1 MKPVIALIGRPNVGK
16 STLFNQITKSRDALV
31 ADFAGL
37 TRDRKYGDATY
48 QNKSF
53 IVVDTGGIGES
64 EGGIDNYMAEQSK
77 TAINE
82 ADIIIFVVD
91 ARAGLLASDEQI
103 ARELR
108 TLGKKIYLVANKV
121 DGVHAE
127 AALVEFYK
135 LGMGEPLQ
143 VAASHGRGVQQM
155 LEDVLQ
161 DIPEDENPEE
171 HDKDTGLRLAIIGR
185 PNVGKSTLVNR
196 LLGEDR
202 VVAFDQPG
210 TTRDSIYIP
219 FEREGRKYTLIDT
232 AGVRRK
238 GKVDEMIEKFSIV
251 KTLQAMKDAHVVVVV
266 VDAREGIV
274 EQDLHL
280 IGYALEAGRA
290 MVIAIN
296 KWDNMSEYDRKQC
309 KLDVERRFD
318 FIPWAR
324 IHLISALHGTGVGE
338 LYPSIHRAYE
348 SANLKVS
355 PAKLTQILNDATDQ
369 HQPPTVQGRRIKM
382 RYAHMGG
389 QNPPTIVIHG
399 NKVDKTPAD
408 YRRYLENV
416 FRKVYKL
423 EGTPVKIEFK
433 TSENPF
439 EGRKSQVAEQ
449 ALVLI
454 QKLYAIEAELR
465 KKTDGTAED
474 RCEYRQQHSQPV
486 MQQLY
491 EWLNQHQLTVPS

>member
-37 TRDRKYGDATY
+37 TRDRKYGDAVY

-64 EGGIDNYMAEQSK
+64 EQGIDAYMAEQSK
-77 TAINE
+77 TAIHE
-82 ADIIIFVVD
+82 ADIIVFVVD

-108 TLGKKIYLVANKV
+108 TLGKKVFLVANKV

-127 AALVEFYK
+127 AAIVEFYK
-135 LGMGEPLQ
+135 LGFGEPLH
-143 VAASHGRGVQQM
+143 VAASHGRGVAQM

-161 DIPEDENPEE
+161 DVPEDENPEE
-171 HDKDTGLRLAIIGR
+171 HDKATGLRLAIIGR

-210 TTRDSIYIP
+210 TTRDSVYIP
-219 FEREGRKYTLIDT
+219 FERDGRQYTLIDT

-238 GKVDEMIEKFSIV
+238 GKVDEMIEKFSVV

-266 VDAREGIV
+266 LDAREGVV

-355 PAKLTQILNDATDQ
+355 PAKLTQILNDATEA
-369 HQPPTVQGRRIKM
+369 HQPPMISGRRIKM

-389 QNPPTIVIHG
+389 QNPPTIVVHG

-423 EGTPVKIEFK
+423 EGTPVRIDFK

-439 EGRKSQVAEQ
+439 EGRKSQVDERVA
-449 ALVLI
+449 ARRRRYV
-454 QKLYAIEAELR
+454 QKF
-465 KKTDGTAED
+465 KKAKKKFK
-474 RCEYRQQHSQPV
+474 R
-486 MQQLY
+486 
-491 EWLNQHQLTVPS
+491 

>member
-1 MKPVIALIGRPNVGK
+1 MADLEKGYFMKPVIALIGRPNVGK

-37 TRDRKYGDATY
+37 TRDRKYGDAVF

-64 EGGIDNYMAEQSK
+64 EAGIDAYMAEQSK
-77 TAINE
+77 TAIDE

-103 ARELR
+103 AREIR
-108 TLGKKIYLVANKV
+108 TMGKKVYLVANKV

-127 AALVEFYK
+127 AAVVEFFQ
-135 LGMGEPLQ
+135 LGFGEPIH
-143 VAASHGRGVQQM
+143 VAASHGRGVAQM
-155 LEDVLQ
+155 LEDVLA
-161 DIPEDENPEE
+161 DIPEDESPDE
-171 HDKDTGLRLAIIGR
+171 HDKNTGLRLAVIGR

-202 VVAFDQPG
+202 VVVFDMPG
-210 TTRDSIYIP
+210 TTRDSVYIP
-219 FEREGRKYTLIDT
+219 FERNERKYTLIDT

-251 KTLQAMKDAHVVVVV
+251 KTLQAIKDAHVVVVV
-266 VDAREGIV
+266 LDAREGVV

-309 KLDVERRFD
+309 KLDVDRRFD
-318 FIPWAR
+318 FIPWAKV
-324 IHLISALHGTGVGE
+324 HLISALHGTGVGD

-348 SANLKVS
+348 SSNLKVS
-355 PAKLTQILNDATDQ
+355 PAKLTQILKDATDA
-369 HQPPTVQGRRIKM
+369 HQPPMVGGRRIKM

-389 QNPPTIVIHG
+389 QNPPTIIVHG
-399 NKVDKTPAD
+399 NKVDKTSAD

-423 EGTPVKIEFK
+423 EGTPVRVDFK
-433 TSENPF
+433 TSDNPF
-439 EGRKSQVAEQ
+439 EGRKTEINERVA
-449 ALVLI
+449 ARRRRYV
-454 QKLYAIEAELR
+454 QKFKKAE
-465 KKTDGTAED
+465 KK
-474 RCEYRQQHSQPV
+474 YK
-486 MQQLY
+486 
-491 EWLNQHQLTVPS
+491 N

>member
-64 EGGIDNYMAEQSK
+64 EQGIDSYMAEQSK

-108 TLGKKIYLVANKV
+108 TLGKKVFLVANKV
-121 DGVHAE
+121 DGTHAE
-127 AALVEFYK
+127 AAVTEFFK
-135 LGMGEPLQ
+135 LGFGEPMH
-143 VAASHGRGVQQM
+143 VAASHGRGVAQM
-155 LEDVLQ
+155 LEDVLA
-161 DIPEDENPEE
+161 DLPEDENPEE
-171 HDKDTGLRLAIIGR
+171 HDKKTGLRLAMIGR

-202 VVAFDQPG
+202 VVVFDMPG
-210 TTRDSIYIP
+210 TTRDSVYIP
-219 FEREGRKYTLIDT
+219 FERNGRQYTLIDT

-238 GKVDEMIEKFSIV
+238 GKVDETVEKFSIV
-251 KTLQAMKDAHVVVVV
+251 KTLQAIKDANVIVVVI
-266 VDAREGIV
+266 DAREGIV

-290 MVIAIN
+290 LVVAIN
-296 KWDNMSEYDRKQC
+296 KWDGMSDYDRSQVKMEI
-309 KLDVERRFD
+309 ERRFD
-318 FIPWAR
+318 FIPWAK

-348 SANLKVS
+348 SANLKVT
-355 PAKLTQILNDATDQ
+355 PAKLTQILSDATEQ
-369 HQPPTVQGRRIKM
+369 HQPPMIQGRRIKM

-423 EGTPVKIEFK
+423 EGTPVRIDFK
-433 TSENPF
+433 TAENPF
-439 EGRKSQVAEQ
+439 EGRKSQIDERTAARRRRYVQKFKKAE
-449 ALVLI
+449 
-454 QKLYAIEAELR
+454 
-465 KKTDGTAED
+465 KKF
-474 RCEYRQQHSQPV
+474 RR
-486 MQQLY
+486 
-491 EWLNQHQLTVPS
+491 

>member
-37 TRDRKYGDATY
+37 TRDRKYGDAVY

-64 EGGIDNYMAEQSK
+64 EQGIDAYMAEQSQ
-77 TAINE
+77 TAIHE
-82 ADIIIFVVD
+82 ADIIVFVVD

-108 TLGKKIYLVANKV
+108 TLGKKVYLVANKV

-127 AALVEFYK
+127 AAVVEFYK
-135 LGMGEPLQ
+135 LGFGEPIH
-143 VAASHGRGVQQM
+143 VAASHGRGVAQM
-155 LEDVLQ
+155 LEDVLV
-161 DIPEDENPEE
+161 DVPEDEDAEE
-171 HDKDTGLRLAIIGR
+171 LDKQTGLRLAVIGR

-202 VVAFDQPG
+202 VVVYDMPG
-210 TTRDSIYIP
+210 TTRDSVYIP
-219 FEREGRKYTLIDT
+219 YERNERQYTLIDT

-238 GKVDEMIEKFSIV
+238 GKVDETIEKFSIV
-251 KTLQAMKDAHVVVVV
+251 KTLQAIKDAHVIVVVI
-266 VDAREGIV
+266 DAREGIV

-290 MVIAIN
+290 LVIAIN
-296 KWDNMSEYDRKQC
+296 KWDNMSEYDRKQV
-309 KLDVERRFD
+309 KSDVDRRFD
-318 FIPWAR
+318 FIPWAK
-324 IHLISALHGTGVGE
+324 IHLISALHGTGVGD

-355 PAKLTQILNDATDQ
+355 PAKLTQILSDATEA
-369 HQPPTVQGRRIKM
+369 HQPPMVSGRRIKM

-399 NKVDKTPAD
+399 NKVDKTSAD

-423 EGTPVKIEFK
+423 EGTPVRIEFK
-433 TSENPF
+433 TSKNPF
-439 EGRKSQVAEQ
+439 EGRKTQLDERVA
-449 ALVLI
+449 ARRRRYV
-454 QKLYAIEAELR
+454 QKFKKAE
-465 KKTDGTAED
+465 KK
-474 RCEYRQQHSQPV
+474 YRS
-486 MQQLY
+486 
-491 EWLNQHQLTVPS
+491 

>member
-1 MKPVIALIGRPNVGK
+1 MANSLIFKDSFMKPVIALIGRPNVGK

-37 TRDRKYGDATY
+37 TRDRKYGDAIY

-64 EGGIDNYMAEQSK
+64 EQGIDSYMAEQSK
-77 TAINE
+77 TAIHE

-108 TLGKKIYLVANKV
+108 TLGKKVFLVANKV
-121 DGVHAE
+121 DGTHAE
-127 AALVEFYK
+127 AAVTEFFK
-135 LGMGEPLQ
+135 LGFGEPMH
-143 VAASHGRGVQQM
+143 VAASHGRGVAQM
-155 LEDVLQ
+155 LEDVLA
-161 DIPEDENPEE
+161 DVPEDENPEE
-171 HDKDTGLRLAIIGR
+171 HDKNTGLRLAMIGR

-202 VVAFDQPG
+202 VVVFDMPG
-210 TTRDSIYIP
+210 TTRDSVYIP
-219 FEREGRKYTLIDT
+219 FERNGRQYTLIDT

-238 GKVDEMIEKFSIV
+238 GKVDETVEKFSIV
-251 KTLQAMKDAHVVVVV
+251 KTLQAIKDANVIVVVI
-266 VDAREGIV
+266 DAREGIV

-290 MVIAIN
+290 LVIAIN
-296 KWDNMSEYDRKQC
+296 KWDGMSDYDRSQVKMEI
-309 KLDVERRFD
+309 ERRFD
-318 FIPWAR
+318 FIPWAK
-324 IHLISALHGTGVGE
+324 IHLISALHGTGVGD

-348 SANLKVS
+348 SANLKVT
-355 PAKLTQILNDATDQ
+355 PAKLTQILNDATEQ
-369 HQPPTVQGRRIKM
+369 HQPPQIQGRRIKM

-423 EGTPVKIEFK
+423 EGTPVRIDFK

-439 EGRKSQVAEQ
+439 EGRKSQVDERTAARRRRYVQKFKKAE
-449 ALVLI
+449 
-454 QKLYAIEAELR
+454 
-465 KKTDGTAED
+465 KKF
-474 RCEYRQQHSQPV
+474 RR
-486 MQQLY
+486 
-491 EWLNQHQLTVPS
+491 

>member
-37 TRDRKYGDATY
+37 TRDRKYGDAVY
-48 QNKSF
+48 DNKSF

-64 EGGIDNYMAEQSK
+64 ELGIDAYMAEQSQ
-77 TAINE
+77 TAIHE
-82 ADIIIFVVD
+82 ADIIVFVVD

-108 TLGKKIYLVANKV
+108 TLGKKVYLVANKV

-127 AALVEFYK
+127 AAVVEFYQ
-135 LGMGEPLQ
+135 LGFGEPIH
-143 VAASHGRGVQQM
+143 VAASHGRGVAQM
-155 LEDVLQ
+155 LEEILIDL
-161 DIPEDENPEE
+161 PEDEDSAEL
-171 HDKDTGLRLAIIGR
+171 DKQTGLRLAIIGR

-202 VVAFDQPG
+202 VVVYDMPG
-210 TTRDSIYIP
+210 TTRDSVYIP
-219 FEREGRKYTLIDT
+219 FERNERKYTLIDT

-238 GKVDEMIEKFSIV
+238 GRIEEAIEKFSIV
-251 KTLQAMKDAHVVVVV
+251 KTLQAIKDANVIVVVT
-266 VDAREGIV
+266 DARDGIV

-290 MVIAIN
+290 LVIAVN
-296 KWDNMSEYDRKQC
+296 KWDNMSEYDRKQV
-309 KLDVERRFD
+309 KLDVERRFG

-324 IHLISALHGTGVGE
+324 VHLISALHGTGVGE

-355 PAKLTQILNDATDQ
+355 PSKLTQILNDATDQ
-369 HQPPTVQGRRIKM
+369 HQPPMVNGRRIKM

-399 NKVDKTPAD
+399 NKVDKVSAD

-423 EGTPVKIEFK
+423 EGTPVRIEFK

-439 EGRKSQVAEQ
+439 EGRKTQINERVAARRRRYVQ
-449 ALVLI
+449 TF
-454 QKLYAIEAELR
+454 KRAE
-465 KKTDGTAED
+465 KKSK
-474 RCEYRQQHSQPV
+474 R
-486 MQQLY
+486 
-491 EWLNQHQLTVPS
+491 

>member
-439 EGRKSQVAEQ
+439 EGRKSQVDERTA
-449 ALVLI
+449 ARRRRYI
-454 QKLYAIEAELR
+454 QKF
-465 KKTDGTAED
+465 KKQKKKFK
-474 RCEYRQQHSQPV
+474 R
-486 MQQLY
+486 
-491 EWLNQHQLTVPS
+491 

>member
-37 TRDRKYGDATY
+37 TRDRKYGDAMFN
-48 QNKSF
+48 NKSF
-53 IVVDTGGIGES
+53 IVVDTGGIGEN
-64 EGGIDNYMAEQSK
+64 EGGIDDYMAEQSK
-77 TAINE
+77 TAIHE
-82 ADIIIFVVD
+82 ADLIIFVVD

-108 TLGKKIYLVANKV
+108 SLGKKVFLVANKV

-127 AALVEFYK
+127 AAVVEFYK
-135 LGMGEPLQ
+135 LGFGEPLQ
-143 VAASHGRGVQQM
+143 VAASHGRGVAQM
-155 LEDVLQ
+155 MEDVLA
-161 DIPEDENPEE
+161 DIPEDANPEL
-171 HDKDTGLRLAIIGR
+171 HDKETGLRLAVIGR
-185 PNVGKSTLVNR
+185 PNVGKSTLVNC
-196 LLGEDR
+196 LLGEER

-219 FEREGRKYTLIDT
+219 YERDGRLYTLIDT

-238 GKVDEMIEKFSIV
+238 GKVDEMIEKFSVV
-251 KTLQAMKDAHVVVVV
+251 KTLQAMKDAHVVVMVL
-266 VDAREGIV
+266 DAREGIV

-296 KWDNMSEYDRKQC
+296 KWDNMSEYDRKQV
-309 KLDVERRFD
+309 KLDIERRFD
-318 FIPWAR
+318 FIPWAK
-324 IHLISALHGTGVGE
+324 IHLISALHGTGVGD
-338 LYPSIHRAYE
+338 LYPSIHRAYD
-348 SANLKVS
+348 SSFLKVS
-355 PAKLTQILNDATDQ
+355 PAKITQILNDATEQ
-369 HQPPTVQGRRIKM
+369 HQPPSVQGRRIKM

-416 FRKVYKL
+416 FRKVYKI
-423 EGTPVKIEFK
+423 EGTPIRIEFK
-433 TSENPF
+433 TSDNTF
-439 EGRKSQVAEQ
+439 EGRKSQVDERTAARRRRYVQKFKKAE
-449 ALVLI
+449 
-454 QKLYAIEAELR
+454 KKYR
-465 KKTDGTAED
+465 K
-474 RCEYRQQHSQPV
+474 
-486 MQQLY
+486 
-491 EWLNQHQLTVPS
+491 

>member
-48 QNKSF
+48 ENKSF

-64 EGGIDNYMAEQSK
+64 ENGIDAYMAEQSK
-77 TAINE
+77 TAIHE
-82 ADIIIFVVD
+82 ADIVIFVVD

-108 TLGKKIYLVANKV
+108 TLGKKVFLVANKV

-127 AALVEFYK
+127 AATVEFFK
-135 LGMGEPLQ
+135 LGFGEPIH
-143 VAASHGRGVQQM
+143 VAASHGRGVAQM
-155 LEDVLQ
+155 LEEVLA
-161 DIPEDENPEE
+161 DIPEDENLDELE
-171 HDKDTGLRLAIIGR
+171 QDTGLRLAIIGR

-196 LLGEDR
+196 LLGEER
-202 VVAFDQPG
+202 VVVFDMAG

-219 FEREGRKYTLIDT
+219 YERNERKYTLIDT

-238 GKVDEMIEKFSIV
+238 GKVDDTIEKFSIV
-251 KTLQAMKDAHVVVVV
+251 KTLQAIKDAHVVVVV

-290 MVIAIN
+290 IVIAIN
-296 KWDNMSEYDRKQC
+296 KWDGMDEYARRLVKEA
-309 KLDVERRFD
+309 VETRFD
-318 FIPWAR
+318 FIPWAK
-324 IHLISALHGTGVGE
+324 IHLISALHGTGVGD
-338 LYPSIHRAYE
+338 LYPSIHRAYA
-348 SANLKVS
+348 SATLKVT
-355 PAKLTQILNDATDQ
+355 PAKLTQILKDATDN
-369 HQPPTVQGRRIKM
+369 HPPPKVAGRMIKM

-423 EGTPVKIEFK
+423 EGTPVKIDFK

-439 EGRKSQVAEQ
+439 EGRKSQVDEKVA
-449 ALVLI
+449 ARRRRYI
-454 QKLYAIEAELR
+454 QKFKKAE
-465 KKTDGTAED
+465 KKFKRG
-474 RCEYRQQHSQPV
+474 
-486 MQQLY
+486 
-491 EWLNQHQLTVPS
+491 